1 MELVS
6 TGKSEKQ
13 FRDELE
19 ALSKESSL
27 LNEQRIRIQ
36 TEIERART
44 EKATLEAS
52 LMTEYGTCDI
62 DALAKILAER
72 ENANEMAIAQ
82 FRQDIASLREEIENV
97 SSQLAKIK

>member
-1 MELVS
+1 MAQES

-13 FRDELE
+13 FREELE
-19 ALSKESSL
+19 SLSKESSL

-44 EKATLEAS
+44 EKATLEAA
-52 LMTEYGTCDI
+52 LLAEYGTSDI

-72 ENANEMAIAQ
+72 EAANEMAIAQ
-82 FRQDIASLREEIENV
+82 FRQDISSLRGEIESV